1 MEKASILRACGKQQ
15 NRVML
20 LVLSD
25 QCTDKHT
32 AGHVVSSFKATVKIY
47 VEKWVKMMVKCGY
60 HRSSNTTMVKL
71 KKESKGHSKEDS
83 VKQVIFM
90 NMKHTL
96 NKTL

>member
-1 MEKASILRACGKQQ
+1 
-15 NRVML
+15 
-20 LVLSD
+20 
-25 QCTDKHT
+25 
-32 AGHVVSSFKATVKIY
+32 
-47 VEKWVKMMVKCGY
+47 MMVKCGY